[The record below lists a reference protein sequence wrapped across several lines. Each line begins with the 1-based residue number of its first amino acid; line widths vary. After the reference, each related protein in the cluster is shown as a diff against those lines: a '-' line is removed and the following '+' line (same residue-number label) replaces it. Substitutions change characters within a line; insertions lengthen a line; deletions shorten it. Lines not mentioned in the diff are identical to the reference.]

1 MDWCER
7 LTEFCE
13 GPYAETRAKL
23 KVDGERLHS
32 LMNAKSRATLCSDL
46 QSPIGK
52 IHCRFGVNLGGIEY
66 RQIRVVGCDQ

>member
-7 LTEFCE
+7 LTELCE

-23 KVDGERLHS
+23 NVDGERLHS
-32 LMNAKSRATLCSDL
+32 QMNAKSRATLCSDL

>member
-1 MDWCER
+1 MDCLER
-7 LTEFCE
+7 LTGFPE
-13 GPYAETRAKL
+13 GRNAETRAKL

-32 LMNAKSRATLCSDL
+32 QMNAKSRATLCSDL

-66 RQIRVVGCDQ
+66 R